1 MVGYSQSVAL
11 FDFGSKTTPTKNLN
25 YNNVFNEIV
34 EDPNIFLPD
43 VIDST
48 GAATGITL
56 TMDDFFH
63 GFNPAGTT
71 TPSADFIFDR
81 NATRDSFYGEGV
93 EFDNVRQPTGGFIL
107 EKLNPDLTYSFEIFA
122 SRIGVPTTDN
132 RESLYTITGLNGEES
147 TAVLDAA
154 NNESE
159 IAVISDVQPTAEGTL
174 TFTAE
179 PGANNNTPNKFYYL
193 GAIRMEASGKLNV
206 NTPALSNSLAVYP
219 NPVSNR
225 AQISFDLKEQSN
237 LKIAIYD
244 LSGRLIENIV
254 NGEQAAG
261 KFSKTWN
268 RSSNIAAGV
277 YILQI
282 DANGKRSSSKLLL
295 K

>member
-1 MVGYSQSVAL
+1 
-11 FDFGSKTTPTKNLN
+11 
-25 YNNVFNEIV
+25 
-34 EDPNIFLPD
+34 
-43 VIDST
+43 
-48 GAATGITL
+48 
-56 TMDDFFH
+56 
-63 GFNPAGTT
+63 
-71 TPSADFIFDR
+71 
-81 NATRDSFYGEGV
+81 
-93 EFDNVRQPTGGFIL
+93 
-107 EKLNPDLTYSFEIFA
+107 
-122 SRIGVPTTDN
+122 
-132 RESLYTITGLNGEES
+132 
-147 TAVLDAA
+147 
-154 NNESE
+154 
-159 IAVISDVQPTAEGTL
+159 
-174 TFTAE
+174 
-179 PGANNNTPNKFYYL
+179 
-193 GAIRMEASGKLNV
+193 MEASGKLNV